1 MVKLTPALLC
11 ALAAPVLYLVV
22 NLVAIQAV
30 AHPAGP
36 PPAVEDPSN
45 DWMLGPLERELA
57 SARVWAFSIA
67 FVLAAEAAFLGAVDG
82 WLNRRPSVA
91 RIVPRAVVG
100 VGYLLT
106 LALAIEANPTSSLW
120 ELNDDSALDRLVP
133 AWHFPALVAVGVV
146 TLVAVAGWLVGVGRG
161 RS

>member
-1 MVKLTPALLC
+1 MGKLTPALLC

-22 NLVAIQAV
+22 NLVAIQAA
-30 AHPAGP
+30 AHPARLQ
-36 PPAVEDPSN
+36 DPSN

-57 SARVWAFSIA
+57 AARVWAFSVA
-67 FVLAAEAAFLGAVDG
+67 FVLAAEAAFLGALNG

-106 LALAIEANPTSSLW
+106 LALAIEVNPTSPLW